1 MERNTLKKE
10 IPVTKGQR
18 IEINIERLGT
28 GGEGVGRVDGFTV
41 FVQGA
46 LPGEKVEAVIETV
59 KKNYAAG
66 KLLRIIN
73 ESKDRTDPQCPI
85 YEECGGCQL
94 QHLSYEAQLEMKKQQ
109 VIDAL
114 VHIGG
119 QKDVPVHETLG
130 SAPWNYRNKMQFP
143 VGLEK
148 GKAVIGCFAQGSHDI
163 INTENCLIQKEENNI
178 IAAVMREAV
187 EKYHIPVYNEDKHTG
202 VLRHV
207 MGRVGKDGS
216 VMVVLVT
223 AKEELHHGKEIVKLL
238 RARIPKLVSVQ
249 QNIQTYHNNVILGR
263 KTNILWGKPTILD
276 SIGALTFHISAR
288 SFFQVNTEQAEV
300 LYNKA
305 LEYAALTGKETVID
319 AYCGTGTISL
329 FLAQRARRV
338 YGIEIVAPAIRDAE
352 KNARDNHIR
361 NAEFI
366 VGDAT
371 AVMPRLYKEGI
382 RPDVIVVDP
391 PRAGCTPVVL
401 ETIARMNPTRIVYVS
416 CNPASLARDLKILE
430 DLGYKAKEAQ
440 PVDMFPQTS
449 HVETCV
455 LLVRESICDDEMVS
469 IKVDLDGIAL
479 AQGRYVPPAKPT
491 YKNIKQWIFDKY
503 GFNVSTLYI
512 AQIKD
517 KVGLE
522 KRKNYNP
529 GSGEGRVPVCPP
541 EKEEAIMD
549 AFKHFGLIRQ

>member
-10 IPVTKGQR
+10 IPVTKGQS

-66 KLLRIIN
+66 KLLRIIE
-73 ESKDRTDPQCPI
+73 ESKDRTVPQCPI
-85 YEECGGCQL
+85 YKECGGCQL
-94 QHLSYEAQLEMKKQQ
+94 QHLSYEAQLKMKKQQ

-223 AKEELHHGKEIVKLL
+223 AKEELHHAKEIVKLL

-449 HVETCV
+449 HVETV
-455 LLVRESICDDEMVS
+455 ARI
-469 IKVDLDGIAL
+469 
-479 AQGRYVPPAKPT
+479 
-491 YKNIKQWIFDKY
+491 
-503 GFNVSTLYI
+503 
-512 AQIKD
+512 
-517 KVGLE
+517 E
-522 KRKNYNP
+522 KI
-529 GSGEGRVPVCPP
+529 SG
-541 EKEEAIMD
+541 K
-549 AFKHFGLIRQ
+549 

>member
-1 MERNTLKKE
+1 MKKE

-66 KLLRIIN
+66 KLLRIIT
-73 ESKDRTDPQCPI
+73 ESKDRTVPQCPI
-85 YEECGGCQL
+85 YKECGGCQL
-94 QHLSYEAQLEMKKQQ
+94 QHLSYEAQLKMKKQQ

-143 VGLEK
+143 VGMEK

-223 AKEELHHGKEIVKLL
+223 AKEEFHHGKEIVKLL

>member
-10 IPVTKGQR
+10 IPVTKGQS

-66 KLLRIIN
+66 KLLRIIE
-73 ESKDRTDPQCPI
+73 ESKDRTAPQCPI
-85 YEECGGCQL
+85 YKECGGCQL
-94 QHLSYEAQLEMKKQQ
+94 QHLSYEAQLKMKKQQ

-119 QKDVPVHETLG
+119 QKDVPVNETLS

-143 VGLEK
+143 VGLER

-163 INTENCLIQKEENNI
+163 INTENCLIQKEENNV

-288 SFFQVNTEQAEV
+288 SFFQVNTEQAAV

-329 FLAQRARRV
+329 FLAQRARKV

-449 HVETCV
+449 HVETV
-455 LLVRESICDDEMVS
+455 AVIE
-469 IKVDLDGIAL
+469 
-479 AQGRYVPPAKPT
+479 
-491 YKNIKQWIFDKY
+491 
-503 GFNVSTLYI
+503 
-512 AQIKD
+512 
-517 KVGLE
+517 
-522 KRKNYNP
+522 RK
-529 GSGEGRVPVCPP
+529 
-541 EKEEAIMD
+541 
-549 AFKHFGLIRQ
+549 